1 MDIIGFIALLL
12 VVAEG
17 VIAEVQVEP
26 QNATVLQHSEARF
39 NCSVSNPGWAVMIWS
54 LNRVFALTILETSGV
69 VNSTGHFY
77 ARNYSTAG
85 KSRWELIIENV
96 LREDSGQVVCQIL
109 GGEPVT
115 AELSVQE
122 SGAVEIVGS
131 NRTVTEGERVVFQC
145 LAAGWFPAPRF
156 SWALNG
162 APVADDL
169 FNSSSVETGAVVN
182 SSSSLSITASS
193 SMRVECLATVPALGT
208 PRSSCVYLTAVKAVE
223 PQTRDQT
230 VLIAVTVS
238 FSAAAL
244 LVLFI
249 IAVVFCCKRRKRAKS
264 GYEKEARAQSQ
275 RVKNTHTGEG
285 QGHDNLGYVTE
296 GPKVRDSNSDFT
308 DSRYWHNSNSF
319 QMPDVVRTPHEASHA
334 ASTVHVSDSGVRKH
348 RHVTIV

>member
-208 PRSSCVYLTAVKAVE
+208 PRSSCVYLTAE
-223 PQTRDQT
+223 
-230 VLIAVTVS
+230 
-238 FSAAAL
+238 
-244 LVLFI
+244 
-249 IAVVFCCKRRKRAKS
+249 S